1 MKSQKRKGND
11 QKDMAF
17 RMHSIISK
25 QDIPKVQKDNYRH
38 PPKFEK
44 NSKSQKR
51 ELLDQKQITFGMRPN
66 MSRQEMS
73 KQLKKQ

>member
-1 MKSQKRKGND
+1 MKSQKGKGND

-38 PPKFEK
+38 P
-44 NSKSQKR
+44 QKR

>member
-11 QKDMAF
+11 QKDRAF
-17 RMHSIISK
+17 RMHSNMSK

-38 PPKFEK
+38 PPKFDK
-44 NSKSQKR
+44 NSQKR
-51 ELLDQKQITFGMRPN
+51 ELLDQKQITFGVHPN

>member
-1 MKSQKRKGND
+1 MKFQKRKGND

-17 RMHSIISK
+17 RMHSNISK

-38 PPKFEK
+38 PSKFEK

-51 ELLDQKQITFGMRPN
+51 ICWTKNKLHLACART
-66 MSRQEMS
+66 
-73 KQLKKQ
+73 

>member
-44 NSKSQKR
+44 NSQKR

>member
-17 RMHSIISK
+17 RM
-25 QDIPKVQKDNYRH
+25 DIPKVQKDNYRH

>member
-25 QDIPKVQKDNYRH
+25 QDIPKVQNNYNRC
-38 PPKFEK
+38 
-44 NSKSQKR
+44 
-51 ELLDQKQITFGMRPN
+51 
-66 MSRQEMS
+66 
-73 KQLKKQ
+73 

>member
-17 RMHSIISK
+17 RMHSNISK

-38 PPKFEK
+38 PSKFEK
-44 NSKSQKR
+44 ILS
-51 ELLDQKQITFGMRPN
+51 P
-66 MSRQEMS
+66 
-73 KQLKKQ
+73 KKENCWTKNKLHLACART